1 MAYSN
6 LTNPGNYQLASFGQ
20 KGFKKV
26 VSSTAAPAGHY
37 NAILVLDDIVL
48 TCTSLNGDNLTSID
62 VPAGVT
68 IVGMFTAI
76 SVASGT
82 ALAYIA

>member
-6 LTNPGNYQLASFGQ
+6 LTNPGNYQLATFGQ

-26 VSSTAAPAGHY
+26 ENGDDLAAGHY
-37 NAILVLDDIVL
+37 NAILVIDDASI
-48 TCTSLNGDNLTSID
+48 TCVSVNGDDLTTEE

-68 IVGMFTAI
+68 IVGLFTDVT
-76 SVASGT
+76 VASGT
-82 ALAYIA
+82 VLVYIA